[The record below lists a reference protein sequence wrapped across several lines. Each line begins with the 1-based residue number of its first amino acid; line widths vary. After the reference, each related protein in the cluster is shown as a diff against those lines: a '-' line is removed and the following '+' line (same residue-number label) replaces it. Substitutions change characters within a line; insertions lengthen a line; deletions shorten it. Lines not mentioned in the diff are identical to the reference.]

1 MVPSASSVA
10 MSGLSS
16 DVITS
21 TKLVST
27 KFALTAPQTAMWLPQ
42 VVFPGK
48 PVANNGAI
56 VTIEGAL
63 DPWVFDEAIRRLV
76 EETDALR
83 LSFWMEGETV
93 HQQVREQARCTIE
106 HVDVSSAYDPDEAA
120 RQWIEEQYWLPV
132 DWTGFPLFRF
142 ALIELSD
149 DRHIWFQIYNHLI
162 IDALTKYFL
171 IERAA
176 QIYGALRE
184 GVPVTRSGATSFTA
198 RVEWEQRYLESDA
211 YQDDH
216 RYWMERL
223 SAPPDPL
230 VEGDR
235 RRTECARTARS
246 VQISRPIGRAEFEHL
261 EALAKSLGSS
271 LPRLFLALIYIAFFR
286 LTGSQDLVL
295 GFALHNR
302 TEEKFK
308 RTIGLFASNLP
319 CRIDIDRNTSFRDA
333 LRQID
338 ADFLRDRARI
348 RFPVERLGV
357 LLGLSRQRRGLYDVL
372 VNYVPAGSL
381 RDFAGMPIAVP
392 PAPSGLVLPW
402 EVKLSERGASGGPE
416 LSVYYDPGLVEA
428 DEAQRFAECLLLLM
442 TNGIGDIDQSIG
454 SLPIISD
461 DERRRLITEVNQT
474 AADLP
479 EDATLASLCANQ
491 AARTPGDIAI
501 LCETQTIDY
510 ATLHARASE
519 LGRRLV
525 GMGVGVDSVVGI
537 ALPRSIELVIAV
549 LAIHKAGGA
558 YLPLDPAY
566 PAERIAFIVG
576 DARAAVI
583 VTTEAAAARLPSTGS
598 QLLLIDRLERDF
610 VPGTEL
616 PDSGDLPFRSSL
628 RPDRLAYVIYTSGST
643 GRPKGVG
650 VTHRNAVNL
659 VLFART
665 LVDPEDLTG
674 VLFST
679 SLNFDLSVYEIF
691 LTLVFGGRLILVES
705 LLEVATTPGRGEVRL
720 INTVPSMI
728 DALLKADRLP
738 PRTRTINLCGE
749 ALLRTLA
756 DRIFAAAP
764 GVRLINFY
772 GPTETTVYSTWSRV
786 DAKDRR
792 APAIGT
798 GLWNTQVYVLDAGRE
813 LLPAGAKGELY
824 IGGEGVARGY
834 LNRAD
839 LTEDRFVANPF
850 GDGRLYCTGDLVRW
864 RPDGELEFL
873 GRADTQIKIN
883 GIRIELGEIEAH
895 LATVP
900 GIAAAVAVVRP
911 DKFR

>member
-1 MVPSASSVA
+1 

-27 KFALTAPQTAMWLPQ
+27 KLALTAPQTAMWLPQ

-93 HQQVREQARCTIE
+93 HQQVRERARCTIE
-106 HVDVSSAYDPDEAA
+106 HVDVSPAYDPDEAA
-120 RQWIEEQYWLPV
+120 RQWIEQQYWLPV

-319 CRIDIDRNTSFRDA
+319 CRIDIERNTSFRDA

-338 ADFLRDRARI
+338 ADFLRDRAHI

-442 TNGIGDIDQSIG
+442 ANGIGDIDQSIG

-461 DERRRLITEVNQT
+461 NERRRLITEVNQT

-491 AARTPGDIAI
+491 AARTPRDVAI
-501 LCETQTIDY
+501 LCGTETIDY
-510 ATLHARASE
+510 ATLHARASD
-519 LGRRLV
+519 LARRLV

-566 PAERIAFIVG
+566 PAERIAYIIG
-576 DARAAVI
+576 DARAAVL
-583 VTTEAAAARLPSTGS
+583 VTTEAVAAGLPSTAS
-598 QLLLIDRLERDF
+598 RLLLIDRLEREPAPD
-610 VPGTEL
+610 TEL
-616 PDSGDLPFRSSL
+616 VADL

-643 GRPKGVG
+643 GNPKGVG

-659 VLFART
+659 VLCARS

-674 VLFST
+674 VLFAT

-691 LTLVFGGRLILVES
+691 LPLVFGGRLSWSKVCWRSRPRRGAARCVSSI
-705 LLEVATTPGRGEVRL
+705 PG
-720 INTVPSMI
+720 
-728 DALLKADRLP
+728 
-738 PRTRTINLCGE
+738 PR
-749 ALLRTLA
+749 
-756 DRIFAAAP
+756 
-764 GVRLINFY
+764 
-772 GPTETTVYSTWSRV
+772 
-786 DAKDRR
+786 
-792 APAIGT
+792 
-798 GLWNTQVYVLDAGRE
+798 
-813 LLPAGAKGELY
+813 
-824 IGGEGVARGY
+824 
-834 LNRAD
+834 
-839 LTEDRFVANPF
+839 
-850 GDGRLYCTGDLVRW
+850 
-864 RPDGELEFL
+864 
-873 GRADTQIKIN
+873 
-883 GIRIELGEIEAH
+883 
-895 LATVP
+895 
-900 GIAAAVAVVRP
+900 
-911 DKFR
+911 